1 MKDTLGDYR
10 QAFDLA
16 TNAETLSLKFVKKY
30 PDISEFKDLHYE
42 SKFRVGDQLAR
53 TPNKENIE
61 KAEHEYRDAVDLAKQ
76 LATSE
81 PDNVKRQQ
89 QLIFA
94 LNKVGDMRQQRRD
107 WPGALE
113 QYREGLRIARSIAV
127 TYPSAV
133 ATQKS
138 RIVQVLSAR
147 NQPGD
152 KQAALDEFREVL
164 KLQEQELVGNPKDAT
179 LISNIALTHRR
190 IGDLLLRDEN
200 HDEAQREFEAAVE
213 ASRKLYQRD
222 PGNADWRIGLVTDNT
237 RLGDVLFQ
245 KEKKFARSTILQ

>member
-1 MKDTLGDYR
+1 MKDALGDYK

-30 PDISEFKDLHYE
+30 PDISEFKHLHYE

-94 LNKVGDMRQQRRD
+94 LNKVGDMRQLD
-107 WPGALE
+107 AIG
-113 QYREGLRIARSIAV
+113 RE
-127 TYPSAV
+127 PW
-133 ATQKS
+133 
-138 RIVQVLSAR
+138 
-147 NQPGD
+147 
-152 KQAALDEFREVL
+152 
-164 KLQEQELVGNPKDAT
+164 
-179 LISNIALTHRR
+179 SNIT
-190 IGDLLLRDEN
+190 RDCELP
-200 HDEAQREFEAAVE
+200 D
-213 ASRKLYQRD
+213 
-222 PGNADWRIGLVTDNT
+222 
-237 RLGDVLFQ
+237 RLP
-245 KEKKFARSTILQ
+245 

>member
-1 MKDTLGDYR
+1 M
-10 QAFDLA
+10 
-16 TNAETLSLKFVKKY
+16 
-30 PDISEFKDLHYE
+30 
-42 SKFRVGDQLAR
+42 GDQLAR

-61 KAEHEYRDAVDLAKQ
+61 KAEHEYRDAVNLAKQ

-94 LNKVGDMRQQRRD
+94 LNKVGDMRQHRSD

-113 QYREGLRIARSIAV
+113 QYNEGLRIARSIAV

-133 ATQKS
+133 ATQKN
-138 RIVQVLSAR
+138 RIAQVLSAR

-152 KQAALDEFREVL
+152 KQEALDEYREAL
-164 KLQEQELVGNPKDAT
+164 KLQEQELVGNLSDAT

-200 HDEAQREFEAAVE
+200 LDEAQREFEAAVE
-213 ASRKLYQRD
+213 ARRQLYRRD

-245 KEKKFARSTILQ
+245 KKKNWQGLRNYNEAVQIVEAILLNDPTSNKMGKSSRGLKC

>member
-1 MKDTLGDYR
+1 MTLDQLAAIDNHSPDLSKIEISLLLGVSDVKDALGDYK

-16 TNAETLSLKFVKKY
+16 TNAETLSLKSVKKY
-30 PDISEFKDLHYE
+30 PDISEFKQLHYE

-53 TPNKENIE
+53 TPNEENIE

-81 PDNVKRQQ
+81 PDNMKRQQ

-94 LNKVGDMRQQRRD
+94 LNKVGDMRQARRD

-113 QYREGLRIARSIAV
+113 QYNEGLRIARSIAV

-133 ATQKS
+133 ATQKN
-138 RIVQVLSAR
+138 RIAQVFSAR

-152 KQAALDEFREVL
+152 KQEALDEYREAL
-164 KLQEQELVGNPKDAT
+164 KLQNRNWTETPQT
-179 LISNIALTHRR
+179 
-190 IGDLLLRDEN
+190 
-200 HDEAQREFEAAVE
+200 QR
-213 ASRKLYQRD
+213 LYR
-222 PGNADWRIGLVTDNT
+222 T
-237 RLGDVLFQ
+237 
-245 KEKKFARSTILQ
+245 